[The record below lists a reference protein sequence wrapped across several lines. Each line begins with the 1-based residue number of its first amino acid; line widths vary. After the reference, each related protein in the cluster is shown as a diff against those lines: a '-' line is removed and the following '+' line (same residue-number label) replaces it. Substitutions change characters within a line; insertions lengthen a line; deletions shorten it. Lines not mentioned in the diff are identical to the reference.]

1 MLRAPF
7 APVIQVAE
15 GAFVFLGPSPILPQS
30 GGLSQDSRPSKC
42 QGYRDRFGGTIAD
55 AVTPGHNGPYAR
67 LISFCP
73 SYSIGY

>member
-1 MLRAPF
+1 MTLRSRVASPALRAPF

-42 QGYRDRFGGTIAD
+42 QG
-55 AVTPGHNGPYAR
+55 
-67 LISFCP
+67 
-73 SYSIGY
+73 